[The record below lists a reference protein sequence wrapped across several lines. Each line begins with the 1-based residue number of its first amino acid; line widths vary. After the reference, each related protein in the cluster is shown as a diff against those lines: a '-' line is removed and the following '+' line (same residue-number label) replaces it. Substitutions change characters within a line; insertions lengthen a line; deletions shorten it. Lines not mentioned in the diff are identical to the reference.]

1 MDQLLEILKYTLP
14 SVVVFI
20 TAYFTLKMFLQNEE
34 KKRKQEL
41 VLQNQKQITPLRLQA
56 YERIILFLERISPE
70 SLLVRVNNSHY
81 TCRQLQAEMLS
92 TIRNEFEHNF
102 SQQLYFSSETWEVVR
117 NAKGN
122 MVKIINLAA
131 EKVKPESPAINLSR
145 TILEMVMEVGKA
157 PTHIAIEVIR
167 KEMQKIFY

>member
-20 TAYFTLKMFLQNEE
+20 TAYFMLKMFLQNEE

-41 VLQNQKQITPLRLQA
+41 VLQNLKQITPLRLQA

-70 SLLVRVNNSHY
+70 SLLVRVNNPHY
-81 TCRQLQAEMLS
+81 TSRQLQAEMLS

-131 EKVKPESPAINLSR
+131 EKVKPDSPAINLSR